1 MKEDWLNDIHDKLAN
16 YEADEA
22 PRGLWQDICRERAA
36 QQTAQRKKA
45 KQRIVWLWT
54 KRVSA
59 VAAVL
64 IIVLTL
70 GHWLY
75 RYEPNGKVSNL
86 VAHVDT
92 INKEYKEQ
100 HEEQGGEGQ
109 QIDVPIAALTSREV
123 KASSQREKIAD
134 KVAPIAQEVENPTLE
149 ANPSAVA
156 SIPKEQPSQRKQQKE
171 QPSPK
176 KQSLQLSQNNETTHA
191 DYSLTS
197 AVSHMSSARFASR
210 ISLSAYTTGSLTDTH
225 STHSKGEYWVA
236 GAGPDYAGWQDDPV
250 LGMLLYNQGKDITT
264 QMKHH
269 LPVKVGLSLA
279 YAINKR
285 LSLEAGIMYT
295 RLTSD
300 LREGSDSHYFMGQQ
314 TLHYVGIP
322 LGVKCQVLKA
332 KRLEV
337 YALSGVEVAK
347 CVSGETRKDYVLNN
361 ETKKTETNST
371 SEHPFQ
377 WSVKA
382 AAGVQYNVLPQ
393 LGIYAEP
400 GVSYY
405 IKDGSS
411 LRTIYKDKPF
421 NFDLHVG
428 LRVNLGH

>member
-36 QQTAQRKKA
+36 LQTAQRKKA
-45 KQRIVWLWT
+45 KQRIVWLWA
-54 KRVSA
+54 KRASA

-64 IIVLTL
+64 AVVVTL

-75 RYEPNGKVSNL
+75 RYEPDSKVSTL
-86 VAHVDT
+86 VAHIDT

-100 HEEQGGEGQ
+100 REEQEGVGQ
-109 QIDVPIAALTSREV
+109 HPDAPIATLASHGA
-123 KASSQREKIAD
+123 KAYSQKVKIAD
-134 KVAPIAQEVENPTLE
+134 KVAPIAQEVENFTLE
-149 ANPSAVA
+149 ATPSAVA
-156 SIPKEQPSQRKQQKE
+156 SQKEQQKKQPSQ
-171 QPSPK
+171 K
-176 KQSLQLSQNNETTHA
+176 KQSLQVPQNNETTHA
-191 DYSLTS
+191 DYPLSS
-197 AVSHMSSARFASR
+197 AVSRVASTRIASR
-210 ISLSAYTTGSLTDTH
+210 ISLSAYTTGALADTR

-250 LGMLLYNQGKDITT
+250 LGMLLYNQGRDITT

-279 YAINKR
+279 YALNKR

-300 LREGSDSHYFMGQQ
+300 LREGSESHYFMGQQ

-322 LGVKCQVLKA
+322 LGIKCQVLTA
-332 KRLEV
+332 KRFEV

-347 CVSGETRKDYVLNN
+347 CVAGETRKDYVLNN
-361 ETKKTETNST
+361 EAKKTETAPT
-371 SEHPFQ
+371 SERPFQ

-382 AAGVQYNVLPQ
+382 AAGAQYNVLPQ
-393 LGIYAEP
+393 LGVYAEP

-428 LRVNLGH
+428 LRVNLGR

>member
-45 KQRIVWLWT
+45 KQRIVWLWA
-54 KRVSA
+54 KRASA
-59 VAAVL
+59 VAAV
-64 IIVLTL
+64 IAVVLTL
-70 GHWLY
+70 GHWLK
-75 RYEPNGKVSNL
+75 RDEPGSPVSTL

-92 INKEYKEQ
+92 INKKYKEQ
-100 HEEQGGEGQ
+100 YEEQGGVGP
-109 QIDVPIAALTSREV
+109 QIASPIVALMSHGVKTSLQ
-123 KASSQREKIAD
+123 KEKRSNM
-134 KVAPIAQEVENPTLE
+134 VAHIAQETASPTLE
-149 ANPSAVA
+149 ATPPAVA
-156 SIPKEQPSQRKQQKE
+156 SQNEQSSQKERPSQKE
-171 QPSPK
+171 QSIQAP
-176 KQSLQLSQNNETTHA
+176 QSKESTHT
-191 DYSLTS
+191 DYSLSS
-197 AVSHMSSARFASR
+197 AVNRVASARLVSR
-210 ISLSAYTTGSLTDTH
+210 FSLSAYTTGSLTDAH
-225 STHSKGEYWVA
+225 STNSKGEYGVM
-236 GAGPDYAGWQDDPV
+236 GAGPDYAGWHDDPV

-279 YAINKR
+279 YALNKR
-285 LSLEAGIMYT
+285 LSLEAGLMYT
-295 RLTSD
+295 RLISD
-300 LREGSDSHYFMGQQ
+300 LREGSESHYFTGQQ

-322 LGVKCQVLKA
+322 LGVKYQVFA
-332 KRLEV
+332 TKRFDI
-337 YALSGVEVAK
+337 YASSGVEVAK
-347 CVSGETRKDYVLNN
+347 CVSGQTHEDYVLNN
-361 ETKKTETNST
+361 ETKKTETTPT
-371 SEHPFQ
+371 SEHPLQ
-377 WSVKA
+377 WSVKV
-382 AAGVQYNVLPQ
+382 AAGLQYNVLPQ